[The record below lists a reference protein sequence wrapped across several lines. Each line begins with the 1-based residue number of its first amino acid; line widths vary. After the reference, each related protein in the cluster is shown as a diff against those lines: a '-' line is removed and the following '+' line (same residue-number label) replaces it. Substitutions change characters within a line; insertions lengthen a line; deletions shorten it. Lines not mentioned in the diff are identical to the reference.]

1 MKNTLRVLWF
11 DVVTEL
17 FFPSW
22 SHSCYTLTVF
32 LESYSDESLPSFSP
46 SSFALS
52 PAVSPSSL
60 LGPSLAP
67 ATVPSPP
74 PPHTPHP
81 RSGPPPGPTARGAG
95 ARAGPEQGQP
105 CPPSGVGGRRPAG
118 ERGRRWARLRGDPGP
133 DSSLTSLES
142 GGRLKLGDAPG
153 PLKMVAFSGRS
164 RVPPGEARAPV
175 KERGGPGPGLRGGL
189 GVGLGAG
196 GEGPRERA
204 REATPEPGGTGSLS
218 ARRAHKCT
226 SLFPG
231 PCSAAALAEM
241 SSRCSQPPSPP
252 RVPQGAAPASAKSAV
267 GPSPFPRWVRGSFLS
282 SRSRSSSPPKLLRLF
297 PREAQRG
304 QGTLLPGN
312 TGLAPE
318 SVTFLRICA
327 APRHYTALHPA
338 FLDPSCEV
346 CFLPLAPRPLG
357 CSLNPQNSG

>member
-1 MKNTLRVLWF
+1 M
-11 DVVTEL
+11 VTEL

-60 LGPSLAP
+60 LGRSLVPASSPS
-67 ATVPSPP
+67 S
-74 PPHTPHP
+74 PHP
-81 RSGPPPGPTARGAG
+81 TPGPGRPPARRHTGQGRGAG
-95 ARAGPEQGQP
+95 GRGARWAGAGAAVPTL
-105 CPPSGVGGRRPAG
+105 GVRGRRPAG
-118 ERGRRWARLRGDPGP
+118 ERGRRWAPLRGNPGP
-133 DSSLTSLES
+133 DSSLTSLEP
-142 GGRLKLGDAPG
+142 GGGLKLGDAPG

-164 RVPPGEARAPV
+164 RVPSGEARAPV
-175 KERGGPGPGLRGGL
+175 MERGGPGPGRRGGL

-196 GEGPRERA
+196 AEGPRERA
-204 REATPEPGGTGSLS
+204 SEATPEPGGTASLS

-231 PCSAAALAEM
+231 PRSAAALAEM

-282 SRSRSSSPPKLLRLF
+282 ALSRYSTPPKLLGLF

-312 TGLAPE
+312 TGLASE
-318 SVTFLRICA
+318 FITSLGIRA
-327 APRHYTALHPA
+327 APRHPTPPHPV

-346 CFLPLAPRPLG
+346 GFLLLAPRPLG